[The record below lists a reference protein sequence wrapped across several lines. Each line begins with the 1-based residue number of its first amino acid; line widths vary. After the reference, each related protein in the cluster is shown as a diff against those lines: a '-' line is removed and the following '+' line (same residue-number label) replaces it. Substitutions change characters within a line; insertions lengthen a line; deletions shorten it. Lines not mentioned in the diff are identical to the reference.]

1 MRGIYTF
8 LLMIISVYSFA
19 QTKTI
24 EGRVTEK
31 GTGKGIPHANV
42 RVENT
47 QIGTRTD
54 GQGYFK
60 IEYAPAASEEIT
72 ISCIGFNSLTIA
84 IDKVGTGDNIELE
97 ENILA
102 LPQLVIESQ
111 SLTLGRVGL
120 KEIPGSVQYI
130 SAAELKNYN
139 YTNVN
144 DIMKMVPGVNVQ
156 EEDGFGLRPNIGL
169 RGSSLERSARIT
181 IMEDGILAAPAPYSS
196 PSAYYFPTMGRMNS
210 VEVLKGA
217 SQIRFG
223 PFTTGGAIN
232 FMSTPIPNRFASK
245 FQLTSGSYGYKNLH
259 AYVGTKSEQ
268 VGFLVE
274 TFQYGADGFK
284 ELENGD
290 DTGFDKKD
298 YQIKVGVNTK
308 GDAKVYQSLNMTV
321 GQTFEDANETYLGL
335 SASDFDDNPYQR
347 YAASQLDNMD
357 AEQSRFSL
365 QHYIEMPG
373 GVNIVTTAYRN
384 DFARNWYKLQGI
396 IDGPSLSSVL
406 DNPETFPAA
415 YQLLRGQSTADT
427 ASLSLRANNREYYAQ
442 GVQTVVDYEFETGNV
457 SHDIHLSGR
466 WHEDEEDRYQWED
479 LYAINDG
486 TMKLIQPGTHGTQAN
501 RVESAKAFAGY
512 ILYQLDVNRWS
523 FTPGIRYENITV
535 SRKDYGKNDVE
546 RTGSDLQTRSN
557 SFSVWLPGVGV
568 NYQLSDQLNLFSG
581 VHRGFA
587 PAGSSD
593 DTDPELSTNYEL
605 GIRKTNSKV
614 EGSAV
619 LFYTDYQ
626 SLLGRDIAAAGGIGS
641 GDAFN
646 AGTAITRG
654 LEFQVGFDAANTS
667 STISL
672 PVVAAYTYT
681 DAYFS
686 KSFESEL
693 EPWGMVNK
701 GDQLPYI
708 ANHQVYVNVGIQHK
722 RASLFFNTK
731 YQGDIGTVPGA
742 EDTVPGERIDGFMVF
757 DLSANVIINKFLSAN
772 LSVSNVFDN
781 KYAVAARP
789 AGLRPGAP
797 RMINF
802 GVRADF

>member
-1 MRGIYTF
+1 
-8 LLMIISVYSFA
+8 MIISVYSFA

-31 GTGKGIPHANV
+31 GTSKGIPHANV
-42 RVENT
+42 SVENT

-60 IEYAPAASEEIT
+60 IEYAPATSEEIT

-97 ENILA
+97 ENILV

-130 SAAELKNYN
+130 SAVELKNYN

-232 FMSTPIPNRFASK
+232 LMSTPIPNRFASK

-298 YQIKVGVNTK
+298 YQIKVGINTK
-308 GDAKVYQSLNMTV
+308 ADAKVYQSLNMTM

-335 SASDFDDNPYQR
+335 TASDFDDNPYQR

-396 IDGPSLSSVL
+396 VDGPSLSSVL

-415 YQLLRGQSTADT
+415 YQLLRGQSIADT

-442 GVQTVVDYEFETGNV
+442 GVQSVVDYEFETGNV
-457 SHDIHLSGR
+457 SHDIHVSGR

-486 TMKLIQPGTHGTQAN
+486 TIKLIQPGTPGTQAN

-568 NYQLSDQLNLFSG
+568 NYQLSGQLNLFSG

-654 LEFQVGFDAANTS
+654 LEFQVGFDAVNTS

-772 LSVSNVFDN
+772 ISVSNVFDN

>member
-31 GTGKGIPHANV
+31 GTSKGIPHANV
-42 RVENT
+42 SVENT

-60 IEYAPAASEEIT
+60 IEYAPAISEEIT

-130 SAAELKNYN
+130 SAVELKNYN

-290 DTGFDKKD
+290 NTGFDKKD

-308 GDAKVYQSLNMTV
+308 ADAKVYQSLNMTV

>member
-31 GTGKGIPHANV
+31 GTSKGIPHANV

-60 IEYAPAASEEIT
+60 IVNFPSNSEDIT
-72 ISCIGFNSLTIA
+72 ISSIGFKTLTLA
-84 IDKVGTGDNIELE
+84 IDELDSGDKIELE
-97 ENILA
+97 ENILV

-144 DIMKMVPGVNVQ
+144 DIMKMVPGVNLQ

-245 FQLTSGSYGYKNLH
+245 FQLTSGSYGFKNLH

-284 ELENGD
+284 ELNNGD

-308 GDAKVYQSLNMTV
+308 ADAKVYQSLNMTV

-335 SASDFDDNPYQR
+335 TASDFDDNPYQR

-396 IDGPSLSSVL
+396 VDGPSLSSVL

-415 YQLLRGQSTADT
+415 YQLLRGQSTSDT

-442 GVQTVVDYEFETGNV
+442 GVQSVVDYEFETGNV
-457 SHDIHLSGR
+457 SHDIHVSGR

-501 RVESAKAFAGY
+501 RAESAKAFAGY
-512 ILYQLDVNRWS
+512 ILYQIDVNRWS

-646 AGTAITRG
+646 AGTAITKG
-654 LEFQVGFDAANTS
+654 LEFQVGFDAANAS

-672 PVVAAYTYT
+672 PVIAAYTYT

-731 YQGDIGTVPGA
+731 YQGEIGTVPGA

>member
-1 MRGIYTF
+1 
-8 LLMIISVYSFA
+8 MIISVYSFA

-31 GTGKGIPHANV
+31 GTSKGIPHANV
-42 RVENT
+42 SVENT

-60 IEYAPAASEEIT
+60 IEYAPATSEEIT

-97 ENILA
+97 ENILV

-130 SAAELKNYN
+130 SAVELKNYN

-232 FMSTPIPNRFASK
+232 LMSTPIPNRFASK

-268 VGFLVE
+268 VDFLVE

-308 GDAKVYQSLNMTV
+308 TDAKVYQSLNVTV

-335 SASDFDDNPYQR
+335 TASDFDDNPYQR

-396 IDGPSLSSVL
+396 VDGPSLSSVL

-427 ASLSLRANNREYYAQ
+427 ASLNLRANNREYYAQ

-457 SHDIHLSGR
+457 SHDIHVSGR

-501 RVESAKAFAGY
+501 RVEFAKAFASY

-546 RTGSDLQTRSN
+546 RTGSDLLTRSN

-654 LEFQVGFDAANTS
+654 LEFQVGFDAVNTS

-772 LSVSNVFDN
+772 ISVSNVFDN

>member
-31 GTGKGIPHANV
+31 GTNKGIPHANV

-60 IEYAPAASEEIT
+60 IVNFPSNSEEIT
-72 ISCIGFNSLTIA
+72 ISSIGFKTLTLA
-84 IDKVGTGDNIELE
+84 IDELDSGDKIELE
-97 ENILA
+97 ENILV

-232 FMSTPIPNRFASK
+232 LMSTPTPNRFASK

-308 GDAKVYQSLNMTV
+308 ADAKVYQSLNMTV
-321 GQTFEDANETYLGL
+321 GQTFEEANETYLGL
-335 SASDFDDNPYQR
+335 TASDFDDNPYQR

-396 IDGPSLSSVL
+396 VDGPSLSSVL

-442 GVQTVVDYEFETGNV
+442 GVQSAVDYEFETGNV
-457 SHDIHLSGR
+457 SHDIHVSGR

-486 TMKLIQPGTHGTQAN
+486 TMKLIQPGIPGAQAN

-512 ILYQLDVNRWS
+512 MLYQLDVNRWS

-535 SRKDYGKNDVE
+535 SRKDYGKNNVE

-593 DTDPELSTNYEL
+593 ETDPELSTNYEL

-626 SLLGRDIAAAGGIGS
+626 SLLGRDIAASGGIGS

-646 AGTAITRG
+646 AGTAITKG

-731 YQGDIGTVPGA
+731 YQGDIGTIPGA
-742 EDTVPGERIDGFMVF
+742 EDTVPGERIDGFMIF
-757 DLSANVIINKFLSAN
+757 DLSANVIINKSLSAN

>member
-1 MRGIYTF
+1 
-8 LLMIISVYSFA
+8 MIISVYSFA

-31 GTGKGIPHANV
+31 GTSKGIPHSNV
-42 RVENT
+42 SFENT

-60 IEYAPAASEEIT
+60 IEYAPAISEEIT

-130 SAAELKNYN
+130 SAVELKNYN

-290 DTGFDKKD
+290 NTGFDKKD

-308 GDAKVYQSLNMTV
+308 ADAKVYQSLNMTV

>member
-1 MRGIYTF
+1 
-8 LLMIISVYSFA
+8 
-19 QTKTI
+19 
-24 EGRVTEK
+24 
-31 GTGKGIPHANV
+31 
-42 RVENT
+42 
-47 QIGTRTD
+47 
-54 GQGYFK
+54 
-60 IEYAPAASEEIT
+60 
-72 ISCIGFNSLTIA
+72 
-84 IDKVGTGDNIELE
+84 
-97 ENILA
+97 
-102 LPQLVIESQ
+102 VIESQ

-130 SAAELKNYN
+130 SAVELKNYN

-232 FMSTPIPNRFASK
+232 LMSTPIPNRFASK

-298 YQIKVGVNTK
+298 YQIKVGINTK
-308 GDAKVYQSLNMTV
+308 ADAKVYQSLNMTM

-335 SASDFDDNPYQR
+335 TASDFDDNPYQR

-396 IDGPSLSSVL
+396 VDGPSLSSVL

-415 YQLLRGQSTADT
+415 YQLLRGQSIADT

-442 GVQTVVDYEFETGNV
+442 GVQSVVDYEFETGNV
-457 SHDIHLSGR
+457 SHDIHVSGR

-486 TMKLIQPGTHGTQAN
+486 TIKLIQPGTPGTQAN

-568 NYQLSDQLNLFSG
+568 NYQLSGQLNLFSG

-654 LEFQVGFDAANTS
+654 LEFQVGFDAVNTS

-772 LSVSNVFDN
+772 ISVSNVFDN

>member
-486 TMKLIQPGTHGTQAN
+486 TIKLIQPGTPGTQAN

>member
-1 MRGIYTF
+1 
-8 LLMIISVYSFA
+8 MIISVYSFA

-24 EGRVTEK
+24 EGRVSEK
-31 GTGKGIPHANV
+31 GTSKGIPHANV
-42 RVENT
+42 SVENT

-60 IEYAPAASEEIT
+60 IEYAPATSEEIT

-97 ENILA
+97 ENILV

-130 SAAELKNYN
+130 SAVELKNYN

-144 DIMKMVPGVNVQ
+144 DIMKMVPGVNIQ

-245 FQLTSGSYGYKNLH
+245 FQLTSGSYGFKNLH

-284 ELENGD
+284 ELNNGD

-308 GDAKVYQSLNMTV
+308 ADAKVYQSLNMTV

-335 SASDFDDNPYQR
+335 TASDFDDNPYQR

-396 IDGPSLSSVL
+396 VDGPSLSSVL

-415 YQLLRGQSTADT
+415 YQLLRGQSTSDT

-442 GVQTVVDYEFETGNV
+442 GVQSVVDYEFETGNV
-457 SHDIHLSGR
+457 SHDIHVSGR

-486 TMKLIQPGTHGTQAN
+486 MMKLIQPGTHGTQAN

-512 ILYQLDVNRWS
+512 ILYQIDVNRWS
-523 FTPGIRYENITV
+523 FAPGIRYENITV

-646 AGTAITRG
+646 AGTAITKG
-654 LEFQVGFDAANTS
+654 LEFQVGFDAANAS

-672 PVVAAYTYT
+672 PVIAAYTYT

-731 YQGDIGTVPGA
+731 YQGEIGTVPGA

>member
-31 GTGKGIPHANV
+31 GTSKGIPHANV
-42 RVENT
+42 SVENT

-60 IEYAPAASEEIT
+60 IEYAPATSEEIT

-97 ENILA
+97 ENILV

-130 SAAELKNYN
+130 SAVELKNYN

-232 FMSTPIPNRFASK
+232 LMSTPIPNRFASK

-268 VGFLVE
+268 VDFLVE

-308 GDAKVYQSLNMTV
+308 TDAKVYQSLNVTV

-335 SASDFDDNPYQR
+335 TASDFDDNPYQR

-396 IDGPSLSSVL
+396 VDGPSLSSVL

-427 ASLSLRANNREYYAQ
+427 ASLNLRANNREYYAQ

-457 SHDIHLSGR
+457 SHDIHVSGR

-501 RVESAKAFAGY
+501 RVEFAKAFASY

-546 RTGSDLQTRSN
+546 RTGSDLLTRSN

-654 LEFQVGFDAANTS
+654 LEFQVGFDAVNTS

-772 LSVSNVFDN
+772 ISVSNVFDN

>member
-1 MRGIYTF
+1 
-8 LLMIISVYSFA
+8 MIISVYSFA

-31 GTGKGIPHANV
+31 GTSKGIPHANV
-42 RVENT
+42 SVENT

-60 IEYAPAASEEIT
+60 IEYAPAISEEIT

-130 SAAELKNYN
+130 SAVELKNYN

-290 DTGFDKKD
+290 NTGFDKKD

-308 GDAKVYQSLNMTV
+308 ADAKVYQSLNMTV

>member
-1 MRGIYTF
+1 
-8 LLMIISVYSFA
+8 MIISVYSFA

-31 GTGKGIPHANV
+31 GTSKGIPHANV

-60 IEYAPAASEEIT
+60 IVNFLSNSEDIT
-72 ISCIGFNSLTIA
+72 ISSIGFKTLTLA
-84 IDKVGTGDNIELE
+84 IDELDSGDKIELE
-97 ENILA
+97 ENILV

-139 YTNVN
+139 FTNVN
-144 DIMKMVPGVNVQ
+144 DIMKMVPGVNIQ

-245 FQLTSGSYGYKNLH
+245 FQLTSGSYGFKNLH

-284 ELENGD
+284 ELNNGD

-308 GDAKVYQSLNMTV
+308 ADAKVYQSLNMTV

-335 SASDFDDNPYQR
+335 TASDFDDNPYQR

-396 IDGPSLSSVL
+396 VDGPSLSSVL

-415 YQLLRGQSTADT
+415 YQLLRGQSTSDT
-427 ASLSLRANNREYYAQ
+427 ASLSLRANYREYYAQ
-442 GVQTVVDYEFETGNV
+442 GVQSVVDYEFETGNV
-457 SHDIHLSGR
+457 SHDIHVSGR

-486 TMKLIQPGTHGTQAN
+486 TMKLMQPGTPGAQAN

-512 ILYQLDVNRWS
+512 MLYQLDVNRWS

-742 EDTVPGERIDGFMVF
+742 EDTVPGERIDGFMIF